1 MAVAASPGP
10 AHAQTPYVPY
20 FGKNQIRYDNFKWM
34 TYETDHFVIYFYP
47 EIQPHL
53 ERMAGYAESAYQHIS
68 TELKYDLGPEKVR
81 AHPVPDQQRVP
92 AAERDSRARRRKA
105 SAPSP
110 SRRASGS

>member
-1 MAVAASPGP
+1 MNRTRCGTLLRLAVMALAMTVAASPGP

-34 TYETDHFVIYFYP
+34 TYETDHFTIYFYP

-68 TELKYDLGPEKVR
+68 TELKYDLGPEKV
-81 AHPVPDQQRVP
+81 ALILFQT
-92 AAERDSRARRRKA
+92 S
-105 SAPSP
+105 S
-110 SRRASGS
+110 

>member
-1 MAVAASPGP
+1 MAASPGP

-34 TYETDHFVIYFYP
+34 IVRDRHFIIYFYP

-68 TELKYDLGPEKVR
+68 TELKYDLGPR
-81 AHPVPDQQRVP
+81 RCRSSCSRP
-92 AAERDSRARRRKA
+92 AASSSSRTSFRARRRKA
-105 SAPSP
+105 SARSP
-110 SRRASGS
+110 SRPGSAS